1 MLKMIEN
8 IEKNEINQTI
18 SYLYIKNR
26 QLRMTYHIDDEDS
39 YGEESEYYNGNEVGD
54 SDDFSQ
60 LFHLDYREK
69 DLTETIRQQGYFLIG
84 EKIDEIPDYIQDFFI
99 NYKIY
104 IADFV
109 LKEIKRTFGNKK
121 LIYVKLN
128 IETSQ
133 VERMKQTSLFIQKIL
148 QRITK

>member
-26 QLRMTYHIDDEDS
+26 QLRMTYHIDDESS
-39 YGEESEYYNGNEVGD
+39 YGPESEYYNGNEVRD
-54 SDDFSQ
+54 TDDFSE

-84 EKIDEIPDYIQDFFI
+84 EKIDETPDYIRDFLS

-104 IADFV
+104 IQDFV
-109 LKEIKRTFGNKK
+109 WKEIKRTFGNKK
-121 LIYVKLN
+121 LVYVKLN
-128 IETSQ
+128 IEISQ
-133 VERMKQTSLFIQKIL
+133 VERIKQTSLFIQKIL